1 MLEPKSISPMETS
14 GVDGGILVD
23 SDADDEGLEGEPV
36 GEDPGRIALEEEGA
50 VVKRIVDPKLPS
62 QKEVEDH
69 CQRGHL
75 PYRNWCHV

>member
-1 MLEPKSISPMETS
+1 MEISDVN
-14 GVDGGILVD
+14 GAILVG

-36 GEDPGRIALEEEGA
+36 GDDPCRIALEEEGA

-69 CQRGHL
+69 CLRGI
-75 PYRNWCHV
+75 CHIEIGALFV